1 MSSRY
6 LFVPETKGLALEQI
20 DLLYRESSS
29 MHSHLSHFESC
40 SYIHHTVLGSEA
52 YRKKI
57 IAEGETF
64 TRNHVAEKEVCVI
77 PFFFL

>member
-1 MSSRY
+1 MFSRY

-20 DLLYRESSS
+20 DFLYRESSS
-29 MHSHLSHFESC
+29 MVTRTYPILKVAHIF
-40 SYIHHTVLGSEA
+40 ITVLGSEA

-64 TRNHVAEKEVCVI
+64 TRNHVAEKEVCVV